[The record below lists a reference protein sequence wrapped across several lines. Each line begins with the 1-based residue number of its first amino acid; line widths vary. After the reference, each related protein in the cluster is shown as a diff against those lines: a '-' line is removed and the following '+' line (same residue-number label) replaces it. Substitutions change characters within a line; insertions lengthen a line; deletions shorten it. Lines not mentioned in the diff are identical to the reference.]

1 MKYEDYDDETSS
13 EATSKFNSG
22 MLINLRLNNLWI
34 LTHNFARKGSYSD
47 WSGVLDRIWCEL
59 AGDINDEEEKGQ
71 KSISDFNSIE
81 EEISLVGVTNWG
93 KVHQGFEEKTPEG
106 KLLMTKQ
113 YRLLMK
119 KEIFLRRLQNKQG
132 KGTAYYDESEND
144 WE

>member
-1 MKYEDYDDETSS
+1 MSDYDDYTTVD
-13 EATSKFNSG
+13 ATSRFNSG

-34 LTHNFARKGSYSD
+34 LTHNVARKGLYSD
-47 WSGVLDRIWCEL
+47 WSALLDRIWCEL
-59 AGDINDEEEKGQ
+59 SGDVSDNEVGKETNK
-71 KSISDFNSIE
+71 DFNLIE
-81 EEISLVGVTNWG
+81 EDLSKVGVTNWG
-93 KVHQGFEEKTPEG
+93 RINQGFQEKDDKT

-119 KEIFLRRLQNKQG
+119 KEIFLRKLQNKQG